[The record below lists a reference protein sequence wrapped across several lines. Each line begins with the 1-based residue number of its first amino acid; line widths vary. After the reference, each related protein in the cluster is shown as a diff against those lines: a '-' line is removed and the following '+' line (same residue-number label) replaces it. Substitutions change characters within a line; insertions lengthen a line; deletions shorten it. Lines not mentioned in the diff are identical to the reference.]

1 MDTLDAVV
9 NDADSSN
16 SEIKP
21 KRLTAFDLAQSFRMY
36 ATLVRIDGSL
46 YLFDWNNYR
55 YMPIEK
61 ENLVK
66 ALLRVYYKELS
77 ESGSLRL
84 ARECADILCHM
95 DFIEYSSADIGMKVC
110 LQNGY
115 VDLDNLESAQFI
127 YYKQMKVIPVITYNI
142 ATKGD
147 ETITNWGRAKT
158 FMTPQMDG
166 FLNCIA
172 QGNATIVNRLWQMI
186 GYLLTPDTNAKAWF
200 LLQGVPN
207 SGKSVIGN
215 LITAFFPD
223 FRIESLDIDQLG
235 KRTSSSLLVN
245 KSVNISM
252 DLPNKALS
260 PLAIRNIK
268 LMTGNDDITVEYG
281 NGKYKKYRSTCKF
294 LFATN
299 HPLTLRGCDS
309 GFEERIVCIPFPK
322 SVERSQRNVNLLN
335 ALLME
340 RNEIVAKA
348 LAHYRDLRL
357 ANYEFAGSNLDIC
370 RPIIRY
376 LPTEAEDTDAHLC
389 EFVDTCCTIVPISEG
404 RTYTDTLYRAY
415 KNFCQRNNYTP
426 MSDSSSFSR
435 RLHKC
440 YGDRIKKEKW
450 RNGKDNQNGFSGII
464 LNVKE

>member
-1 MDTLDAVV
+1 MDTLDKAKKAVDTP
-9 NDADSSN
+9 NN
-16 SEIKP
+16 EEKP
-21 KRLTAFDLAQSFRMY
+21 NKRTAFDIAQEFAANNTM
-36 ATLVRIDGSL
+36 VRIDGVL
-46 YLFDWNNYR
+46 HIFNWNVYR
-55 YMPIEK
+55 YVPVEK
-61 ENLVK
+61 GDLVK
-66 ALLRVYYKELS
+66 VLLHLYYKEMS

-84 ARECADILCHM
+84 AKECADILWHM
-95 DFIEYSSADIGMKVC
+95 SYIEYLTTGATYTLG
-110 LQNGY
+110 LQNGIL
-115 VDLDNLESAQFI
+115 DLRDIGRAHFFENTQLQI
-127 YYKQMKVIPVITYNI
+127 IPPITYNVEVQ
-142 ATKGD
+142 GNVNM
-147 ETITNWGRAKT
+147 TNWEYAKSLA
-158 FMTPQMDG
+158 TPRMDD
-166 FLNCIA
+166 FLSDIA
-172 QGNATIVNRLWQMI
+172 IGNQVIVNRIWQMI
-186 GYLLTPDTNAKAWF
+186 GYLLTPDMNAKAWF

-215 LITAFFPD
+215 LITSFFSEGA
-223 FRIESLDIDQLG
+223 IEHLDIDQLG
-235 KRTSSSLLVN
+235 KRTSTSMLVN
-245 KSVNISM
+245 KYLNISM
-252 DLPNKALS
+252 DLPNKVLS

-299 HPLTLRGCDS
+299 HPLTLKGCDS

-322 SVERSQRNVNLLN
+322 SIERSQRNVNLLN

-348 LAHYRDLRL
+348 LAHYRDLRV
-357 ANYEFAGSNLDIC
+357 ANYEFAGSNLDTC

-426 MSDSSSFSR
+426 MSDSGSFSR

-440 YGDRIKKEKW
+440 YGDRLKKEKW
-450 RNGKDNQNGFSGII
+450 RNGKENQNGFSGIV
-464 LNVKE
+464 LNGKE